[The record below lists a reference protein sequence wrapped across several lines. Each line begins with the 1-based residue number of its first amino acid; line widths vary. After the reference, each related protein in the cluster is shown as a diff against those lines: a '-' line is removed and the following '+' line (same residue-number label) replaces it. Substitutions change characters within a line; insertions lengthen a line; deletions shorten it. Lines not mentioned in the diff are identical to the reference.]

1 MDAPT
6 FDDTPRPI
14 PCGPTFE
21 IRDAA
26 GRSVSVGTIL
36 DGDFRI
42 LRDGEEV
49 GWISSA
55 NARQVDSL
63 NPLILS
69 EPPAFTFTCHTFG
82 SGDGRG
88 GNARDRRKARRA
100 GRLWRSLPDVV
111 RDSGDA
117 SERAASLLAE
127 TMNRLCWEGGR

>member
-1 MDAPT
+1 MS
-6 FDDTPRPI
+6 
-14 PCGPTFE
+14 TFE

-26 GRSVSVGTIL
+26 GRSISVGTIL

-42 LRDGEEV
+42 LRNGEEV

-63 NPLILS
+63 SPLILS
-69 EPPAFTFTCHTFG
+69 EPPASTFTCHVFG

-100 GRLWRSLPDVV
+100 GRLWRSLPEMI
-111 RDSGDA
+111 RDAGDGPDA
-117 SERAASLLAE
+117 SERAAALMTE